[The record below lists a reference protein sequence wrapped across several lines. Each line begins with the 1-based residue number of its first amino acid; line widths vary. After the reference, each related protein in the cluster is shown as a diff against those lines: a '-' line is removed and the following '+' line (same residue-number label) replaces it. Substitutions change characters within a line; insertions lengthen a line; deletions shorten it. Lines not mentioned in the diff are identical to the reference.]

1 MFYFIF
7 ELLNIRVDD
16 MVLVPIF
23 THIFLQAQ
31 FMYCI
36 IFYSFKHGL
45 SSCNILEK
53 LRECG
58 LEGMS
63 RFLLDI
69 LHEPNPSVLPSG

>member
-1 MFYFIF
+1 MGLI
-7 ELLNIRVDD
+7 
-16 MVLVPIF
+16 PIF

-36 IFYSFKHGL
+36 IFYSFKHGPSL
-45 SSCNILEK
+45 CNILEK
-53 LRECG
+53 LRESG

-69 LHEPNPSVLPSG
+69 WHEPNPSMLPSGQEKLITPQAY